1 MKRLAHLIVLAAFIF
16 SCGGNWYLLQ
26 GIAWVK
32 MIHDYSQFVPL
43 TEAVGMT
50 LSGKYPCALC
60 QALAEKK
67 PSENNQTWLVEKYEK
82 KFFPPIAV
90 TAAKEPAEVS
100 LDYFVPADHVLTRA
114 ETPPTPPPRLSLS

>member
-26 GIAWVK
+26 GIAWIK
-32 MIHDYSQFVPL
+32 MIHDYSQFVPV

-50 LSGKYPCALC
+50 LSGHYPCALC

-67 PSENNQTWLVEKYEK
+67 QSENNQACPVEKYEK
-82 KFFPPIAV
+82 KFFPLIAV
-90 TAAKEPAEVS
+90 NADKGPAAES
-100 LDYFVPADHVLTRA
+100 LNYFVPPDHFLTRA
-114 ETPPTPPPRLSLS
+114 ETPPAPPPRLSLS